1 MDRYLYLDANEVKA
15 EIGKLMA
22 AYPELADDETLRA
35 DVIEGE
41 TSAFRI
47 VERAL
52 TERREAETLALAIK
66 EREAALATRRARFER
81 KSEAMKKLIVTV
93 MRAGKMNTAVLPEA
107 TLWLSKPG
115 TSVGIENL
123 DELPQGYFRMKREA
137 DKKAIKSALEQG
149 EEIPGA
155 FLVTGDI
162 GLTVRAK

>member
-1 MDRYLYLDANEVKA
+1 
-15 EIGKLMA
+15 
-22 AYPELADDETLRA
+22 
-35 DVIEGE
+35 
-41 TSAFRI
+41 
-47 VERAL
+47 
-52 TERREAETLALAIK
+52 
-66 EREAALATRRARFER
+66 
-81 KSEAMKKLIVTV
+81 VTV

-123 DELPQGYFRMKREA
+123 DDLPQGYFRLKREA